1 MSELGSE
8 RRPIATREL
17 KISADAARWLARCGV
32 SANSISL
39 AGMMCGVGAGVVFYA
54 TSGWPEMTRVAWVMG
69 AVLVQM
75 RLLANMLDGMVAIEG
90 GKATKVGELYNDI
103 PDRVSDA
110 ATLIGLGFAASGHVV
125 VGLGATVAA
134 ILTAYVRAA
143 ASAAGASQQFCGPMA
158 KPQRMF
164 AVTLVAL
171 YMGMAPSSWQPEW
184 AWSLVP
190 GLPAAVLW
198 LILLGSLVTAVRRLS
213 LAAREL
219 RSG

>member
-8 RRPIATREL
+8 RRPISTREL
-17 KISADAARWLARCGV
+17 KISTDVARWLARRGA
-32 SANSISL
+32 SANGISL
-39 AGMMCGVGAGVVFYA
+39 AGMMCGIGAGVAFYA
-54 TSGWPEMTRVAWVMG
+54 TSGWPELTRLAWVLG

-90 GKATKVGELYNDI
+90 GKATRVGELYNEV

-125 VGLGATVAA
+125 VGLCAAVAA
-134 ILTAYVRAA
+134 ILPAYVRAA
-143 ASAAGASQQFCGPMA
+143 ASVAGASQQFCGPMA
-158 KPQRMF
+158 KPHRMF

-171 YMGMAPSSWQPEW
+171 YMGFAPASWQPEW
-184 AWSLVP
+184 EWSLVP

-198 LILLGSLVTAVRRLS
+198 LVFLGSLVTVVRRL
-213 LAAREL
+213 ARAGKEL
-219 RSG
+219 QGG